1 MPVRAILGGR
11 IFRGWYITAFGA
23 VALMLAGPYVF
34 GIFLRPMT
42 EELGWSRGDF
52 ALANTVSVF
61 MAGVVGFFVG
71 PIVDGRRG
79 RFLIAG
85 GAVVAGLS
93 LAALAFVDAMW
104 QFWVLR
110 GVVFVI
116 GSAGV
121 SPLVV
126 NSTISKWFVRRRGT
140 AIAVASMGLSS
151 GAIVVAPLIAWVV
164 EVWGWRTGWVVQ
176 GALIIVVLALPAL
189 LIIRRQPEDLGLHPD
204 GDTDA
209 DIAEQAARPAGRGNR
224 RTAANEVSWTRA
236 EAMRTRQLWTLIIV
250 FGLSGI
256 SSNAVFL
263 HLIPF
268 LQDVGFSAAMAVGIV
283 GFQNTIALL
292 SKPGWGMLM
301 DRYDPRHMIA
311 LGWASKLL
319 PLCLWPIV
327 GSEYGLWAML
337 SLNVLYGIGA
347 GAQQSGQEVIWA
359 YCFGRRHIG
368 AVRSVALPVTTILFA
383 GGVWFAG
390 AAWDAT
396 GSYALPFILFAVF
409 CAIAMAGI
417 MLIRPPV
424 RPPAPTE
431 APVTPATP

>member
-1 MPVRAILGGR
+1 VDVGAIMSGR
-11 IFRGWYITAFGA
+11 IFRGWVITAYGA

-34 GIFLRPMT
+34 GVFLRPMT

-61 MAGVVGFFVG
+61 MGGVVGFFVG

-79 RFLIAG
+79 RWLIAG

-93 LAALAFVDAMW
+93 LAALAFVEEMW
-104 QFWVLR
+104 QFWALR
-110 GVVFVI
+110 GVIFVV

-140 AIAVASMGLSS
+140 AIAIASMGLSS

-164 EVWGWRTGWVVQ
+164 QEWGWRAGWVVQ
-176 GALIIVVLALPAL
+176 GALIIAVLAVPAV
-189 LIIRRQPEDLGLHPD
+189 LIVRRQPEDMGLHPD

-209 DIAEQAARPAGRGNR
+209 DLAAAATRPPGSTTR
-224 RTAANEVSWTRA
+224 RSAATEVSWTRA
-236 EAMRTRQLWTLIIV
+236 EAMRTWQLWTLVIV

-256 SSNAVFL
+256 SSNAIFL

-268 LQDVGFSAAMAVGIV
+268 LQDVGFTAAVAVGIV

-292 SKPGWGMLM
+292 SKPGWGVLM

-319 PLCLWPIV
+319 PLCLMPLV
-327 GSEYGLWAML
+327 GSDYGLWAML
-337 SLNVLYGIGA
+337 PLNVLYGIGA

-368 AVRSVALPVTTILFA
+368 AVRSVALPITTILFA

-396 GSYALPFILFAVF
+396 GSYALPFVLFAVF
-409 CAIAMAGI
+409 CAIAMVGI

-424 RPPAPTE
+424 RP
-431 APVTPATP
+431 ATAEVASVATTS